1 VGRRVVAIA
10 NPAAGL
16 RRRGDPARK
25 AIEAFR
31 RVDPRARVD
40 VIHTERPG
48 DAKRIA
54 ARAASTGA
62 DLVLAVGGDGTAHE
76 AANGLLGTRTALGV
90 IPAGTMNLLARVLGL
105 PIDPEAAAR
114 RLALSAHF
122 REVRPGRA
130 GETAFLLMA
139 GVGFDAWVLRELL
152 AAVRGKIRFRDYVRG
167 ALAGL
172 RTYPFPSLR
181 VQLRDEAIECHSA
194 VIGRAPLYGGFLR
207 PTPRADLSRDRF
219 EVCALSGGRGTLA
232 RALAAMG
239 TGAHSAREGARFRFA
254 VEVEI
259 EVEAPGAPIPFQL
272 DGEPGGT
279 LPARFEIARET
290 LRLAALT
297 PSPPASTLG
306 PSPPEDRS

>member
-1 VGRRVVAIA
+1 MGRRVVAVA

-16 RRRGDPARK
+16 RRRGDPARR
-25 AIEAFR
+25 AVEAFL

-40 VIHTERPG
+40 LVHTERPG

-54 ARAASTGA
+54 ALAAAAGV

-90 IPAGTMNLLARVLGL
+90 IPAGTMNLLARVLDL
-105 PIDPEAAAR
+105 PIDPVAAAR
-114 RLALSAHF
+114 RLALSPHEW
-122 REVRPGRA
+122 EVRPGRT
-130 GETAFLLMA
+130 GERAFLLMA

-152 AAVRGKIRFRDYVRG
+152 ARVRGKIRFRDYVGG

-181 VQLRDEAIECHSA
+181 ARIGDEEIGCHSL

-207 PTPRADLSRDRF
+207 PTPRADLARDRF
-219 EVCALSGGRGTLA
+219 EVCALSGGRGALA

-254 VEVEI
+254 AAVDVAARDAE
-259 EVEAPGAPIPFQL
+259 IPFQL

-290 LRLAALT
+290 VRLAALT
-297 PSPPASTLG
+297 PSAPRSTLG
-306 PSPPEDRS
+306 PPPPEDLP